1 MTKTEMVRQF
11 HEAFMLP
18 IGDKPDLPD
27 DSVRLLRWDLL
38 VEEMV
43 ELDDAECDDDL
54 VGIADAL
61 ADLVYF
67 AIGTAVAY
75 GIPFDEV
82 FNEVHRSNMTKL
94 DKDGNVI
101 YREDG
106 KVLKPDTWE
115 PPRIKEILDGRQ
127 KPS

>member
-1 MTKTEMVRQF
+1 MTKTDMVNEF
-11 HEAFMLP
+11 HAAFMLP
-18 IGDKPDLPD
+18 IGDKPELPD
-27 DSVRLLRWDLL
+27 DSVRDLRWDLL
-38 VEEMV
+38 VEEML
-43 ELDDAECDDDL
+43 ELQDAEADDDI

-82 FNEVHRSNMTKL
+82 FGEVHRSNMTKL

-115 PPRIKEILDGRQ
+115 PPRIKEILDGNV
-127 KPS
+127 

>member
-11 HEAFMLP
+11 HEAFKLP

-38 VEEMV
+38 VEEMM
-43 ELDDAECDDDL
+43 ELDEAEGNDDL
-54 VGIADAL
+54 AGIADAL

-75 GIPFDEV
+75 GIPFDAV
-82 FNEVHRSNMTKL
+82 FSEVHRSNMTKL
-94 DKDGNVI
+94 DTDGNVI
-101 YREDG
+101 YRDDG

-115 PPRIKEILDGRQ
+115 PPHIKEILDAQ
-127 KPS
+127 